1 VRGQEGRGREVGDKG
16 GGGVK
21 GRQMTQTFY
30 AHMNK
35 RKKKKKEAHCT
46 SSFLEKEQVFVTF
59 LTCLC
64 IYFYLLKYIL
74 LVYNV
79 CTRGL

>member
-1 VRGQEGRGREVGDKG
+1 
-16 GGGVK
+16 
-21 GRQMTQTFY
+21 
-30 AHMNK
+30 MNK